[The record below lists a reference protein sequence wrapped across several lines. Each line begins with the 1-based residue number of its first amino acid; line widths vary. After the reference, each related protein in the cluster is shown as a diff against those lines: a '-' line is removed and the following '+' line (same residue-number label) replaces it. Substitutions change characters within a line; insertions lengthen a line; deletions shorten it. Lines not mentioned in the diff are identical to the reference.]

1 MNIKN
6 YIEDNNFKIIITNE
20 YIYIYSYNKIINISD
35 TSIEVLSTNKTI
47 KIYGKNLLINKLD
60 KKEMLIKGIFKKVE
74 L

>member
-6 YIEDNNFKIIITNE
+6 YIEDNNFRINITNE

-35 TSIEVLSTNKTI
+35 TCIEILSNNKNI
-47 KIYGKNLLINKLD
+47 KIYGKDLLINKLD
-60 KKEMLIKGIFKKVE
+60 KKEMLIKGILKKVE